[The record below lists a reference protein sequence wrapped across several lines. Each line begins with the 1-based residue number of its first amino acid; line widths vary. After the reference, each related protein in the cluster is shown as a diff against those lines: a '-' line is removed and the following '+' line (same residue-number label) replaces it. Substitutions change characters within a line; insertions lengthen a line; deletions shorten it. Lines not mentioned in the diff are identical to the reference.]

1 MKILTG
7 FLGGF
12 ISILILLLL
21 THYTTY
27 PLIMAPFGATCVLLY
42 AAAQSPLAQPKNV
55 ILGHFISALIGLV
68 ILHTLGSSLLSIAF
82 AVGLTIA
89 AMQFLDCIHPPAG
102 ANPLVILLSP
112 IPLHFDFLLFPV
124 LLGAVVLV
132 IISKINLIS
141 AYQRLTL
148 R

>member
-89 AMQFLDCIHPPAG
+89 AMQFLDCIHHL
-102 ANPLVILLSP
+102 LVQI
-112 IPLHFDFLLFPV
+112 HWLF
-124 LLGAVVLV
+124 
-132 IISKINLIS
+132 
-141 AYQRLTL
+141 Y
-148 R
+148 